1 MPIQKNE
8 KEPILTENGFNPN
21 IQKEKFLGPKPTLK
35 IFKEKPR
42 PKLMDTDKKKKERK
56 KGTSFSVIIMNYF
69 YLKIKIIKI
78 INKEN

>member
-1 MPIQKNE
+1 MPRQKNE

-42 PKLMDTDKKKKERK
+42 PKLMDTDKKKRK
-56 KGTSFSVIIMNYF
+56 KKRNKLFSNYNELF
-69 YLKIKIIKI
+69 LFK
-78 INKEN
+78 N